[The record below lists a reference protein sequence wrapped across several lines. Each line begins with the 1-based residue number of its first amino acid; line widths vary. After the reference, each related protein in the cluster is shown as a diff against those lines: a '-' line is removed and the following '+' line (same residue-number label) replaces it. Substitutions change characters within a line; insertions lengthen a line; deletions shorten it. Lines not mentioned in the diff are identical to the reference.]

1 MIVPDISPD
10 IFKNFNSVTYY
21 DEPHKYFLNDKQLT
35 SVTTLIHK
43 YEEPFD
49 EDYWARVKGEK
60 FGLEAEEVKRGWRFI
75 NKKATMKGSIIHDY
89 AENLF
94 LNKVFP
100 YPSDIVTKEFGFD
113 PIYDEFIKTKKLV
126 DEFYKFSFNKL
137 IPIKTELVV
146 CDEEFQIGGMVDLLV
161 YNVKAREFQI
171 WDYKTNSSDDAFSDN
186 KERYLKGPL
195 YLIPDTDIDKY
206 SLQLSAYKFII
217 EKYTSLKIG
226 NCYLVWLSHKNLK
239 FEIKKC
245 LDYTEYV
252 DTLFRENRNCEND
265 NKSSNYLFTWN

>member
-1 MIVPDISPD
+1 MTVPDISPD
-10 IFKNFNSVTYY
+10 IFKNFNGVTYY

-49 EDYWARVKGEK
+49 EDYWAERKGEEY
-60 FGLEAEEVKRGWRFI
+60 GLDPEEVKRGWRFI

-100 YPSDIVTKEFGFD
+100 YPSDIITKEFGFD
-113 PIYDEFIKTKKLV
+113 PIHDEFVKTKKLV
-126 DEFYKFSFNKL
+126 DDFYKFSFNKL

-146 CDEEFQIGGMVDLLV
+146 CDEEFQIGGMVDLLF
-161 YNVKAREFQI
+161 YNIKAKQFQI
-171 WDYKTNSSDDAFSDN
+171 WDWKTNSADKAFSDP
-186 KERYLKGPL
+186 EGYLKGKL
-195 YLIPDTDIDKY
+195 FMIPNSDFDKY
-206 SLQLSAYKFII
+206 SLQLSTYKFII
-217 EKYTSLKIG
+217 EKNTGLKLGDSYII
-226 NCYLVWLSHKNLK
+226 WISHKNSK

-245 LDYTEYV
+245 NDYTDYV
-252 DTLFRENRNCEND
+252 DVMFRDHRDKMLMCA
-265 NKSSNYLFTWN
+265 